1 MPADSIFV
9 SICVVAMFSVLAV
22 ALYWG
27 DRQTRPQQ
35 LAVRSSIKHRAF

>member
-1 MPADSIFV
+1 MPADSMLV
-9 SICVVAMFSVLAV
+9 SVCVVAMFTVFAV

-35 LAVRSSIKHRAF
+35 LAQSDAGRRAF